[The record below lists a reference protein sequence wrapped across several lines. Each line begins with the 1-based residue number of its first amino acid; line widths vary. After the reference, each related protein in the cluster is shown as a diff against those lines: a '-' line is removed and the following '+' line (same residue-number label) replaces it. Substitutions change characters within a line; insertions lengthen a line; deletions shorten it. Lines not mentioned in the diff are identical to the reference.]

1 MYRKVA
7 GIVIGGAAALNSA
20 TVAALGLGEMA
31 MRSALHEPLDAEIKV
46 TNVESLDPDQIK
58 VRLADQKTFDMA
70 GVDRTYFLTNLR
82 FNVTLDGDGNAT
94 INVFTKKSVK
104 EPFLDFLIE
113 VRWPT
118 GKVVRSYTALVD
130 LPVYNQ
136 SATPVISGSVKTSP
150 SQAVSPASSSSDDT
164 YQSTQTVQTFS
175 YNQESPESA
184 ENPNV
189 APDGSYRIQNNDTLF
204 EIAKNV
210 RPDNSY
216 SINKTMLALQ
226 KINPDAF
233 PDGNI
238 NRIRAGSILRIPT
251 SQEINA
257 YAADQAAQIVS
268 NQNKVWRGA
277 QLDGTATSEEYQ
289 SQDALPEGHLSL
301 TSAGENDSL
310 TPSAGEGGSA
320 NGGANA
326 DSLAASEME
335 NAELSDKVTSLT
347 DQINQLERLIELKDA
362 ELANL
367 QAQLG
372 QLNTETA
379 PSLNDVAIVE
389 ETAAAVVE
397 PIDTETLNINEADSS
412 VATEEM
418 IEATVEEVLPTPV
431 ETEIADS
438 SLSDDINAAEAV
450 TEEQPEPLAESA
462 PEAVSETL
470 EETPEVQSVASNQS
484 SLMEKFKEFS
494 PIHLGLFGLF
504 IASLAAA
511 FAIQRRNKKE
521 REAMEEATNFEFND
535 FDESE
540 DAAHVQEEVIEEA
553 QDNPEPELTE
563 EVQEEEASEPVI
575 LETDD
580 ALSEADIYI
589 AYGRYDQAVSI
600 LENAIG
606 ANDDTVPL
614 RNKLL
619 NIYLESGNQDGFTE
633 QYKTAITQGLA
644 PVVTHAKDILSSS
657 EHADWLSDVEDALIE
672 TSAEDTLDLD
682 EATVSADEDFSFD
695 SFESNEESQEESV
708 EEVEESNTLAFD
720 EDLLGDAQG
729 EETTAFDLD
738 QLDDDASDMDSALDI
753 VEDSAEI
760 VDSTDSDAFEM
771 LELDDLE
778 IDSEPQVANELEE
791 SAVDVVEFDVLDTLD
806 SLDIEDSLIDSDTQ
820 VEDLAD
826 ESLDESI
833 DALAKLTENAFTDAN
848 ESSFDEATDS
858 DLDIDI
864 NDSDLDFIATTDEVG
879 TKLDLARAY
888 IDMGD
893 FDGAKDML
901 KEVIEEGEGEQK
913 EEANTLLESCV

>member
-20 TVAALGLGEMA
+20 TVAALGLGEMT

-46 TNVESLDPDQIK
+46 TNVESLDPEQIK

-82 FNVTLDGDGNAT
+82 FNVTLDGNGNAT
-94 INVFTKKSVK
+94 INVFTQKSVK

-136 SATPVISGSVKTSP
+136 SAAPVISSSVRTSP
-150 SQAVSPASSSSDDT
+150 SQAVSPASSSSDNT

-175 YNQESPESA
+175 YNQESPKSA
-184 ENPNV
+184 QNPNV

-204 EIAKNV
+204 EIAKKI

-251 SQEINA
+251 AQEINA

-277 QLDGTATSEEYQ
+277 QLDGTASSEEYQ
-289 SQDALPEGHLSL
+289 SQDTLPEGHLSL
-301 TSAGENDSL
+301 TSAGESDGL
-310 TPSAGEGGSA
+310 TPLTGEGEGESA
-320 NGGANA
+320 NNA
-326 DSLAASEME
+326 DSLAVSALE

-362 ELANL
+362 ELASL

-372 QLNTETA
+372 QQNVETA
-379 PSLNDVAIVE
+379 PSLNGVAIVE
-389 ETAAAVVE
+389 ETAAVVE
-397 PIDTETLNINEADSS
+397 PIETETLNIDEADSS
-412 VATEEM
+412 VAMEEM
-418 IEATVEEVLPTPV
+418 VEATVEEVLPTPV
-431 ETEIADS
+431 ETEIVDS
-438 SLSDDINAAEAV
+438 SLSDDINTAEAI
-450 TEEQPEPLAESA
+450 TEEQPEQLAESA

-484 SLMEKFKEFS
+484 SLMDKLKEFS

-504 IASLAAA
+504 IASIAAA

-521 REAMEEATNFEFND
+521 REAMDEAVNFEFND
-535 FDESE
+535 LDESE
-540 DAAHVQEEVIEEA
+540 DSTEDQDEVLEEA

-563 EVQEEEASEPVI
+563 EVQEEDASEPVI

-644 PVVTHAKDILSSS
+644 PVVTYAKDILSSS

-672 TSAEDTLDLD
+672 TSAEDILDLD
-682 EATVSADEDFSFD
+682 EETLSADEDFSFD
-695 SFESNEESQEESV
+695 SFDSNEEPQEESIDA
-708 EEVEESNTLAFD
+708 VEESNTLAFD
-720 EDLLGDAQG
+720 EDLLGDAQDT
-729 EETTAFDLD
+729 ETTTFDLD
-738 QLDDDASDMDSALDI
+738 QLDGVASDIESALDI

-778 IDSEPQVANELEE
+778 IDNGLEAGNELEE
-791 SAVDVVEFDVLDTLD
+791 STVEVVEFDVLETME
-806 SLDIEDSLIDSDTQ
+806 SIDIEEPLIDLDMQ
-820 VEDLAD
+820 VEGSAD

-848 ESSFDEATDS
+848 ESSFDEAPAS
-858 DLDIDI
+858 DLNIDI
-864 NDSDLDFIATTDEVG
+864 NESDLDFIATTDEVA

-913 EEANTLLESCV
+913 EEANTLLESCS